1 MNFGYY
7 RPILQGFLF
16 LFGMV
21 HMTAGIALTVLPSS
35 NVAVNQTMTLRC
47 ELEPNPTL
55 PIVVYFEKRN
65 SISSSPEI
73 LCSLE
78 PQSGVCK
85 NSADDCRIRYNAS
98 CPSDTL
104 YIIQV
109 KVLQTWNGQSISC
122 RTVYTKSE
130 LVVISVKVPV
140 TSVILTSTPSPVIT
154 EQQINLTCTT
164 SYSSPPANITWIK
177 SSVDISSQA
186 SYRTEENQGLHR
198 TISSLL
204 ITVKKEDNRKQVYC
218 IASNTPNVTVTSNV
232 QELDVLYIPE
242 VRTTTQSPYKVREG
256 QTATLS
262 CAVTDANP
270 NTGITWRWSKTD
282 SPNTALDTR
291 ASYTIPNIQRERS
304 GKYSCTAS
312 NTAGSSVAVTID
324 IDVQYKPDVKSS
336 TSSPYKIIE
345 GQTATLSCTVT
356 DANPNTGITWRWIKT
371 GFPNTILHTRAT
383 YTIPNIQRGRSGSY
397 SCTANNTIG
406 TSEAATVYVDVLYK
420 PDVKSSSSSPY
431 KVREGQTATLSCTVT
446 DANPNTGITWRWIKT
461 DFPNTILHTGASYTI
476 LNIQRGRSGSYSC
489 TANNT
494 IGTSEA
500 ATIYVDVLYTPSI
513 EERNVLV
520 VNETERVTFTREIFS
535 NPLSDVLW
543 LDGRH
548 LLESETSKTSETSV
562 TTSFIIQNARCTDT
576 KNFTI
581 VASNELQRNVTS
593 QVELI
598 VNCKPMPDINN
609 ITLGVS
615 DDTGF
620 TFSTTVIAYPKPS
633 YVVLFENST
642 NNNGIWDSMTV
653 NTINNFTVHLNKTTV
668 NQADYGIYLLN
679 ITNSFGVSTIHVYV
693 VPQRKPNSPRIE
705 KATCNINN
713 AKIEWTSSFNGG
725 VSQTFF
731 ALAILD
737 QQKVTRSESVK
748 DRGKNKIHYTELQ
761 NLQPSTKY
769 VFYVVA
775 KNKHGNSSSDK
786 IECTTLQE
794 TNDQTAVVAGGVGGT
809 LALVILIIIIVFLV
823 HRRYTCICSIG
834 FEKRNSFS
842 DVCNSGK

>member
-406 TSEAATVYVDVLYK
+406 TSEAATVYVDVLY
-420 PDVKSSSSSPY
+420 
-431 KVREGQTATLSCTVT
+431 
-446 DANPNTGITWRWIKT
+446 
-461 DFPNTILHTGASYTI
+461 
-476 LNIQRGRSGSYSC
+476 
-489 TANNT
+489 
-494 IGTSEA
+494 
-500 ATIYVDVLYTPSI
+500 TPSI

-834 FEKRNSFS
+834 FEKRNRDNPDKANQEASHYTTMAEQEQS
-842 DVCNSGK
+842 ERNMYDELSNSGNVNQYEAVLMKEREENTRVYEKLQHTNDKRDEDYQNVRTS